1 MPAAISALGTT
12 ARKGKGGNMRNEI
25 LDIVQEYLDS
35 ITDPVTGNAWS
46 THAGADYVYW
56 SDHRARD
63 GAESYPANARDLANR
78 DLIRCDEAGIEL
90 YGPNGSVRI
99 PYHWDAAKIRRRI
112 EDALRKTVPV
122 GDLLRIADIVG
133 VKID

>member
-1 MPAAISALGTT
+1 
-12 ARKGKGGNMRNEI
+12 MRNEI

-78 DLIRCDEAGIEL
+78 DLIRCDKAGIEL
-90 YGPNGSVRI
+90 YGPGAYVRI
-99 PYHWDAAKIRRRI
+99 PYKWDTAKIRRRI
-112 EDALRKTVPV
+112 EDALRKTT
-122 GDLLRIADIVG
+122 DISNLLKIADIVS
-133 VKID
+133 VKVD